1 MAPWK
6 LLGGLWRPWAA
17 LGRPRRIFERFWEL
31 WGVPFGSP
39 KSIKKALKNK
49 LNPNLIVDAY
59 FGPSGG
65 SLGHFW
71 GPFWRYF
78 KVLFEVPSREAGF
91 LKNLEQQLEKQLFL
105 RLRGIQRRSKIGP
118 ETASSRSWAARAS
131 WKALGVGFGGLW
143 GPCWVPKSVQ
153 KGVGKLVEI
162 CMCFSRVLGRARP
175 LNTRPPEW

>member
-1 MAPWK
+1 M
-6 LLGGLWRPWAA
+6 LTNGLESH
-17 LGRPRRIFERFWEL
+17 LKFGVNSEL
-31 WGVPFGSP
+31 S
-39 KSIKKALKNK
+39 
-49 LNPNLIVDAY
+49 

-71 GPFWRYF
+71 GQVWRYF
-78 KVLFEVPSREAGF
+78 GVLFEVPSREAGF
-91 LKNLEQQLEKQLFL
+91 LKNLEKPLEKQRFL
-105 RLRGIQRRSKIGP
+105 RFRGIRRRSNIGP

-143 GPCWVPKSVQ
+143 GPCWLPKSVQ

-175 LNTRPPEW
+175 LNTRPPGG